1 MLRRGRQVSLVL
13 AVYIVIG
20 LIVAYD
26 RDYIT
31 VRLLKNLLS
40 AVLAVVLW
48 FLVLLGVSLRID

>member
-31 VRLLKNLLS
+31 LRLLKNLLS

>member
-1 MLRRGRQVSLVL
+1 MMRRGRQVSLVL

>member
-1 MLRRGRQVSLVL
+1 MLRRGRQVSLVV

-48 FLVLLGVSLRID
+48 FLVLLDVSLRID